1 MDLKW
6 KEVKREKGQT
16 SAGVRNGEV
25 TELNVFCLSIGE
37 LSQSVPCQYACAI
50 RMEQK
55 VKPFYNPI
63 KFLNLN
69 LIWTEV
75 ENTMKNFK

>member
-25 TELNVFCLSIGE
+25 TELNVFAYQQVNSLS
-37 LSQSVPCQYACAI
+37 LYPVSVLVQS
-50 RMEQK
+50 EWSK
-55 VKPFYNPI
+55 KWNPFIIQFNS
-63 KFLNLN
+63 
-69 LIWTEV
+69 
-75 ENTMKNFK
+75 